1 MMPEISFL
9 LPVYNG
15 ERYLAETL
23 RSLLDQD
30 YADFDIVIV
39 DDGSTDRSREI
50 IDRFMSDRIRIL
62 ERPNGGLVEALNFGL
77 ARMDCE
83 YVARIDADDVC
94 YPHRLK
100 AQMAF
105 MEFTSADAVSARS
118 LHIDEVGNILGVSG
132 SYGIFDAD
140 ASAVPALEPY
150 LPHPFMFAR
159 RDVFEEI
166 GGYRH
171 AHLAEDADISWR
183 LSERFQIAV
192 HGEVMG
198 KYRLHTDSISAKTIR
213 NGRVQALFSQ
223 IAALNSRR
231 RETGR
236 MEIAYETS
244 LGRALA
250 AGSDWDRLFAFHEAD
265 LDAAEQTHVRLSS
278 HLKLLDLGRFRA
290 YGLEQDDIDR
300 ARKAL
305 LDYPA
310 LNDEARS
317 NASELIDEA
326 QSWQTPAATEVPGFW
341 RKVWP
346 LKG

>member
-1 MMPEISFL
+1 MPEISFL
-9 LPVYNG
+9 LPVFNG

-30 YADFDIVIV
+30 YHDYDIVIV
-39 DDGSTDRSREI
+39 NDGSTDRSREI
-50 IDRFMSDRIRIL
+50 MDRFQSERIKVL
-62 ERPNGGLVEALNFGL
+62 EKPNGGLVEALNFGL
-77 ARMDCE
+77 TRLDCQF
-83 YVARIDADDVC
+83 VARIDADDVC

-132 SYGIFDAD
+132 SYGIFNAD
-140 ASAVPALEPY
+140 AEAVPAMEPY

-159 RDVFEEI
+159 RAVFDEI

-183 LSERFQIAV
+183 LSERYQIAV

-198 KYRLHTDSISAKTIR
+198 KYRLHTDSISAKSVR

-231 RETGR
+231 REVER
-236 MEIAYETS
+236 KEVAYDPS

-250 AGSDWDRLFAFHEAD
+250 AGDDWDRLFGFHEQA
-265 LDAAEQTHVRLSS
+265 LDPLERKHVRLAS
-278 HLKLLDLGRFRA
+278 HLKLLDLARFRA
-290 YGLEQDDIDR
+290 YALEQDDIDR
-300 ARKAL
+300 ARVAL
-305 LDYPA
+305 SEYPELA
-310 LNDEARS
+310 DAAHEGAK
-317 NASELIDEA
+317 ELIAEA
-326 QSWQTPAATEVPGFW
+326 QTWLDPDPDPEPGFW
-341 RKVWP
+341 RKIWP
-346 LKG
+346 GKT

>member
-1 MMPEISFL
+1 MPEISFL

-30 YADFDIVIV
+30 YEDYDVVIV

-50 IDRFMSDRIRIL
+50 IDRFGSDRLNVL

-77 ARMDCE
+77 ERMDCE

-105 MEFTSADAVSARS
+105 MDFTSAAAVSARS

-132 SYGIFDAD
+132 SFGIFSAD
-140 ASAVPALEPY
+140 AYAVPALEPY

-159 RDVFEEI
+159 RDVFDEI

-183 LSERFQIAV
+183 LSERHQIAV

-198 KYRLHTDSISAKTIR
+198 KYRLHTDSISAKSIR

-231 RETGR
+231 REVER
-236 MEIAYETS
+236 AEVEYDPS

-250 AGSDWDRLFAFHEAD
+250 AGDSWDRLFAFY
-265 LDAAEQTHVRLSS
+265 DAALDTDEQIHVRLAA
-278 HLKLLDLGRFRA
+278 HLKLLDLARFRP
-290 YGLEQDDIDR
+290 YQLDMDDIER
-300 ARKAL
+300 SRKAL
-305 LDYPA
+305 AAHPSLS
-310 LNDEARS
+310 DEAREG
-317 NASELIDEA
+317 AAELIEEA
-326 QSWQTPAATEVPGFW
+326 HSWIEPDISEDAQGSFW
-341 RKVWP
+341 GRLWRR
-346 LKG
+346 